1 VKVLSFGYVEEFLK
15 ERHELLVSA
24 GLQVTSVAS
33 KSEAIK
39 LLETKEFSVLLVGHG
54 VPAEQRNQVAVRAKL
69 WSKALVIFLYR
80 WNISKAEYAD
90 AVLSVDGCAE
100 HLLETIRRIS
110 SEVKVDAPARQK
122 RRIFGLG

>member
-1 VKVLSFGYVEEFLK
+1 MRVLSFGYVEEFLK

-24 GLQVTSVAS
+24 GLQVTSVAI

-39 LLETKEFSVLLVGHG
+39 LLETKEFDVLLVGHG

-69 WSKALVIFLYR
+69 WSKTLVIFLYR

-110 SEVKVDAPARQK
+110 SEVKADESPQQK
-122 RRIFGLG
+122 KRFFNLA